1 MSEFTPITT
10 QEDLDKIIKN
20 RLDRERAKYSDYDTL
35 QTKIEELE
43 KEKLNLQS
51 TIDGYKKSDSNNI
64 SKISDLEKKVSEWEM
79 TSLKQQVAL
88 RCGLPFELH
97 DRLTGVDEE
106 SLTEDAQRLASFMN
120 TSKIIPLKDTEPV
133 ETGNS
138 LTAAFRQAVRELK

>member
-51 TIDGYKKSDSNNI
+51 TIDGYKESDSNNI

-106 SLTEDAQRLASFMN
+106 SLTEDAQRLASFIN
-120 TSKIIPLKDTEPV
+120 TSKNIPLKDTEPV
-133 ETGNS
+133 ETGNR